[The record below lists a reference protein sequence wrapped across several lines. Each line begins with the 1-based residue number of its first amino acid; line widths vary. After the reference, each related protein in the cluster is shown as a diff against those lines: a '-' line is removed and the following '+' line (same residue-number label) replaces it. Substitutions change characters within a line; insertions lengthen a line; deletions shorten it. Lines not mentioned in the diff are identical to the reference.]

1 MKINYIGTVIADNLS
16 ELMLPYYQDMVHA
29 GFPSPA
35 SDFIESPIDLNKY
48 LIKNNAATF
57 LVRVSGKS
65 MIGAGINDG
74 ATLIIDRSI
83 KPSHNSIIVAAVDG
97 EFVCRRL
104 KTKPKLCLIAENKG
118 YKPIYINSQIDFEV
132 AGLVTSVINQFT

>member
-1 MKINYIGTVIADNLS
+1 MIADNLS
-16 ELMLPYYQDMVHA
+16 ELMLPYFQDMVHA

-104 KTKPKLCLIAENKG
+104 KTKPKLCLVAENKG
-118 YKPIYINSQIDFEV
+118 YKPIYINSQINFEV
-132 AGLVTSVINQFT
+132 TGLVTSVINQFA

>member
-16 ELMLPYYQDMVHA
+16 ELMLPYFQDMVHA

-35 SDFIESPIDLNKY
+35 SDFIESPIDLNEY

-83 KPSHNSIIVAAVDG
+83 KLNISVYHESCTIINACTYHRFSTYSH
-97 EFVCRRL
+97 
-104 KTKPKLCLIAENKG
+104 KKG
-118 YKPIYINSQIDFEV
+118 SSDI
-132 AGLVTSVINQFT
+132 L